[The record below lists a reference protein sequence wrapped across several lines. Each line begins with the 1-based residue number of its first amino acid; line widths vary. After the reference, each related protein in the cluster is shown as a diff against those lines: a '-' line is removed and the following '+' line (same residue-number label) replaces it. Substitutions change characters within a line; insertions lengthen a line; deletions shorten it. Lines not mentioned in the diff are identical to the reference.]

1 MPAPVIPTLPTAPSR
16 NDAPDTFV
24 ARADAHVA
32 ALTPWTTAANNF
44 ATYFDTT
51 YITSV
56 DAIRDDATAQAVT
69 ATTQAGIATTQ
80 AGIATTQA
88 GIATTKANEAAASA
102 ASAVMTPGSQA
113 TSTSS
118 ISVGTGSKSLTLA
131 QTGKNFVVGQWVCV
145 TRTSDPTNA
154 YMVGPIT
161 AFNSG
166 TGEMT
171 IASDYKVGV
180 GTFTDWTVTQASP
193 FLIAPDAIT
202 CQTVSTRT
210 SAFSSTHSIQD
221 YSLDI
226 SGGRK
231 LLFVRPRA
239 APGIIIAQ
247 VYDSTNNTDG
257 AFTTVASSGVTVPN
271 EQAVLLSDGRVLFVY
286 QTASTNVAA
295 LIITITGNT
304 ISLSTVANLTIAS
317 TTNAIAASARIGTV
331 PVIALGNGI
340 NELRA
345 VDCSGATPVWQSGVA
360 AGHTLSVPGTALI
373 ELQTGRMLLL
383 ADGTATPKVID
394 ISGLTLSVGT
404 SPTLTGVAGMQI
416 ANSQVL
422 TATGGGVLVAAYSG
436 TSTLRTVLLTNTS
449 GTTLTA
455 TINNAPDSF
464 TFTSDLALIGP
475 GDGTTALVVARNATA
490 HYLATINLTTGV
502 LSSNLNVLSYGATG
516 GYKLTKATTS
526 HCWLTHKVAG
536 GYTYFVKVD
545 WSGNVLIKST
555 ALGGQNTA
563 SLQQS
568 LTAKPKKCKEVLDGA
583 NIVVFQETT
592 NDKLPLVINITEDR
606 LESSFSKIPLP
617 VNNYFYDIGNGDY
630 LGYSYSAV
638 LSGWVSISLNIYS
651 VGA

>member
-1 MPAPVIPTLPTAPSR
+1 MAMTPLTGMPARTQEQSTFNTNANDFFSTKLPL
-16 NDAPDTFV
+16 FV
-24 ARADAHVA
+24 TEAN
-32 ALTPWTTAANNF
+32 ALQV
-44 ATYFDTT
+44 D
-51 YITSV
+51 V
-56 DAIRDDATAQAVT
+56 DAKKTLAEAAATT

-80 AGIATTQA
+80 AGLAL
-88 GIATTKANEAAASA
+88 GYKNDAAASA
-102 ASAVMTPGSQA
+102 ASAVMAPGSQA

-118 ISVGTGSKSLTLA
+118 IAVGTGSKSFTLA
-131 QTGKNFVVGQWVCV
+131 QTGKQFVVGQWVCV

-180 GTFTDWTVTQASP
+180 GTFTDWTVTQAAP

-202 CQTVSTRT
+202 CQAVSTQT
-210 SAFSSTHSIQD
+210 TVYSQSHSIQD

-226 SGGRK
+226 SAGRK
-231 LLFVRPRA
+231 LLFSRPRA
-239 APGIIIAQ
+239 TTGLIVAQ
-247 VYDSTNNTDG
+247 VYDSTNNTAG
-257 AFTTVASSGVTVPN
+257 AFTAIGSSTVTVPN

-286 QTASTNVAA
+286 QTATTNIAA
-295 LIITITGNT
+295 VIITITGNT
-304 ISLSTVANLTIAS
+304 ISLSTVANLTVAL
-317 TTNAIAASARIGTV
+317 TTNAIAASAKIGTV
-331 PVIALGNGI
+331 PVIALGTAI

-360 AGHTLSVPGTALI
+360 AGYTLSVPGTSLI
-373 ELQTGRMLLL
+373 ELQTGRLLL
-383 ADGTATPKVID
+383 LTDGTTTPKVVD
-394 ISGLTLSVGT
+394 ISGLTLSLGT

-436 TSTLRTVLLTNTS
+436 GSILRTVLLTNTS

-455 TINNAPDSF
+455 TINNAPDAF

-475 GDGTTALVVARNATA
+475 GDGTNALVVARNATA

-502 LSSNLNVLSYGATG
+502 LSSNLNVLSYGTTG

-536 GYTYFVKVD
+536 GYTYLVKVD

-568 LTAKPKKCKEVLDGA
+568 LTPSPKKCKEVLAGA

-592 NDKLPLVINITEDR
+592 NDKLPLVINIAEDR

-617 VNNYFYDIGNGDY
+617 VNNFFYDIGNGDY

-638 LSGWVSISLNIYS
+638 PSGNASISLNIYS